1 MKVEGVIIKELT
13 VHQDIPDVEESV
25 SEPGFLME
33 VLRDDDGLLKRFG
46 QSTFTVAYKDT
57 IKAFHWH
64 EKQDDLWF
72 IASGAA
78 VVVLHDLRESS
89 PSFGITDTVTAGTN
103 HYKLILIPVGVA
115 HGYKVVSDEPVLLFY
130 HTTESYDPINPDEK
144 RIAYNDPGIGFN
156 WESLS

>member
-1 MKVEGVIIKELT
+1 MKIEGVTVKKLT
-13 VHQDIPDVEESV
+13 VHQDIPDVAQSI

-46 QSTFTVAYKDT
+46 QSTFTVTYKDT

-64 EKQDDLWF
+64 ERQDDLWF
-72 IASGAA
+72 VASGKA
-78 VVVLHDLRESS
+78 VIVLHDLREESS
-89 PSFGITDTVTAGTN
+89 SFGTTETVKAGIDN
-103 HYKLILIPVGVA
+103 YKLILIPVGVA

-144 RIAYNDPGIGFN
+144 RIAYNDPNIGFN

>member
-1 MKVEGVIIKELT
+1 MKIEGVRVKGLT

-72 IASGAA
+72 VASGAA
-78 VVVLHDLRESS
+78 VVVLHDLRENS
-89 PSFGITDTVTAGTN
+89 PSFGITETVTAGTDD
-103 HYKLILIPVGVA
+103 YKLILIPVGVA
-115 HGYKVVSDEPVLLFY
+115 HGYKVVSEEPVLLIY
-130 HTTESYDPINPDEK
+130 HTTESYDPVNPDEK